1 MKSGFQ
7 LRRTSQSSYA
17 AKTQAISELCRKSA
31 PMACQGFC
39 SSPPDLRSSSLAPLP
54 GSGAATGVECAPRSI
69 AEIHWRR
76 FVLCPSLQTQPRRSR

>member
-17 AKTQAISELCRKSA
+17 AKTQAISELCRKPA

-39 SSPPDLRSSSLAPLP
+39 SSPPDLRSS
-54 GSGAATGVECAPRSI
+54 
-69 AEIHWRR
+69 
-76 FVLCPSLQTQPRRSR
+76 

>member
-17 AKTQAISELCRKSA
+17 AKTQAISELCRKPA

-39 SSPPDLRSSSLAPLP
+39 SSPPDLRSS
-54 GSGAATGVECAPRSI
+54 SGAATGVECAPRSI